1 MKLLKCTLITGILI
15 TFFVN
20 HFSNNSAFA
29 TPLKP
34 LNSLFDTIPELPKG
48 YVPDIYDH
56 LIEDRLQCLQ
66 QTIPFPYHPSV
77 GKFVKRYLVK
87 DREQTRIFLSRK
99 SRYFPIFEAALK
111 RHNMPDEIKYLSI
124 VESALQTRV
133 QSWAAAMGLWQFV
146 PATGKEYG
154 LYQDFYIDERMD
166 PYEATEAACRYLK
179 MLHGMFGDW
188 HLALAAYNC
197 GQGRVMQAVRRAGGG
212 TKSFWEVYNYL
223 PGETRAY
230 VPMFIAMNYVMNY
243 YDDHFLPEPDKF
255 LAHIPSDTV
264 TINGNLVSL
273 DEFAKQISVPL
284 ETMQE
289 LNPHLKKNMVPQYM
303 KNYQIRVPVEKKSY
317 ILENKPAILLA
328 SLKKGYRPLPFIAA
342 TPHMTAAQKI
352 KGKKK
357 ITHNVVANES
367 LGGIALK
374 YKSNMADIQL
384 WNKMPTV
391 MVYPNQKIIIYVTPT
406 KEEIEAEK
414 NAKLAQNSTN
424 QANSKVNP
432 TVFASPMPTSIKFHI
447 VQQGDTLWDIS
458 RKYQGLSV
466 DKIKQ
471 LNPDLKGTNLVAGQ
485 KIRVD

>member
-1 MKLLKCTLITGILI
+1 MKLLKYALIVGALISPFFTGF
-15 TFFVN
+15 T
-20 HFSNNSAFA
+20 NNNALA
-29 TPLKP
+29 IPLKP
-34 LNSLFDTIPELPKG
+34 FNALFDTIPELPKG
-48 YVPDIYDH
+48 YVPDVYDH

-77 GKFVKRYLVK
+77 KKFVNRYLVK

-212 TKSFWEVYNYL
+212 TKSFWEVYNFL

-243 YDDHFLPEPDKF
+243 YDDHFLPEPEKF

-264 TINGNLVSL
+264 TISGNLVSL
-273 DEFAKQISVPL
+273 DEFAKQISVSL

-303 KNYQIRVPVEKKSY
+303 KNYQIRVPAEKKSY
-317 ILENKPAILLA
+317 VLENKPAILLA

-342 TPHMTAAQKI
+342 IPQMTLAQKI

-357 ITHNVVANES
+357 ITHNVVYNES

-374 YKSNMADIQL
+374 YKTNIADIQL
-384 WNKMPTV
+384 WNKMPKA
-391 MVYPNQKIIIYVTPT
+391 MVYPNQKLTVYVTPT

-414 NAKLAQNSTN
+414 VAKLAQNTKST
-424 QANSKVNP
+424 AKTGAMVLTS
-432 TVFASPMPTSIKFHI
+432 AMPQSIKFHI
-447 VQQGDTLWDIS
+447 VQKGDTLWDIS

-471 LNPDLKGTNLVAGQ
+471 LNPDLKGDNLVMGQ

>member
-1 MKLLKCTLITGILI
+1 MNLLKYALVTGAFIS
-15 TFFVN
+15 FFL
-20 HFSNNSAFA
+20 SNFGNNNVLA
-29 TPLKP
+29 TPLRR
-34 LNSLFDTIPELPKG
+34 LSDTIPELPKG
-48 YVPDIYDH
+48 YIPDVYDH

-66 QTIPFPYHPSV
+66 QTIPFPYHPSI

-99 SRYFPIFEAALK
+99 ARYFPIFEEALK

-154 LYQDFYIDERMD
+154 LYQDFYIDERLD
-166 PYEATEAACRYLK
+166 PYEATEAACKYLK
-179 MLHGMFGDW
+179 MLYGMFGDW

-212 TKSFWEVYNYL
+212 DKSFWDVYNYL

-243 YDDHFLPEPDKF
+243 YDDHFLPEPIKF
-255 LAHIPSDTV
+255 LEYIPSDTV
-264 TINGNLVSL
+264 SISGNLVSL

-284 ETMQE
+284 ETMQD

-303 KNYQIRVPVEKKSY
+303 KNYQIRIPAEKKNY
-317 ILENKPAILLA
+317 VLENKTTILLA
-328 SLKKGYRPLPFIAA
+328 SLKKGYRPLPFVAA
-342 TPHMTAAQKI
+342 VPQMTLAQKI

-357 ITHNVVANES
+357 ITHNVIPNES

-374 YKSNMADIQL
+374 YKTSIPDIQL

-391 MVYPNQKIIIYVTPT
+391 MVYPNQKLTIYVTPT

-414 NAKLAQNSTN
+414 HALASAQSTKKITKN
-424 QANSKVNP
+424 EPMMVSSQ
-432 TVFASPMPTSIKFHI
+432 MPTSVKFHI
-447 VQQGDTLWDIS
+447 VQKGDTLWDIS
-458 RKYQGLSV
+458 KKYQGLSV
-466 DKIKQ
+466 DKIKK
-471 LNPDLKGTNLVAGQ
+471 LNPDLKGDNLVAGQ
-485 KIRVD
+485 RIRVD